1 MLKNP
6 HSLCLLLPPL
16 LLLPTTNS
24 ARSGQRAPWSPL
36 LAGSHSPGTMRAGG
50 ISSIREEA
58 KSHLLG
64 PPQPARAAMGLW
76 ESRACCPSA
85 GSQSASFFARD
96 SSIQGDLMFDVQF
109 QGAVVKPHR
118 SEPLWT
124 PSWEAELLARVQHP
138 SSSDLHP
145 RAEESH
151 PWGAWARGRKQGCK
165 WGSEIWAAVGL
176 LAHHEACSR
185 GDAGCETGPRSS
197 CFMPKP
203 STACQHL
210 VPFQPLLLLGAAPC
224 TGALRAPNRGD
235 FSPAP
240 PHSPLRAAPCLWG
253 YREGN
258 RGRSTPRTA
267 CFCLPA

>member
-24 ARSGQRAPWSPL
+24 ARSGERAPWSPL

-50 ISSIREEA
+50 ISSIGEEA

-64 PPQPARAAMGLW
+64 PPQPARAAAGLW

-124 PSWEAELLARVQHP
+124 PIWEAELLARVQLP

-151 PWGAWARGRKQGCK
+151 PWGAWAWGRKQGCK

-176 LAHHEACSR
+176 LAHHEACR
-185 GDAGCETGPRSS
+185 
-197 CFMPKP
+197 M
-203 STACQHL
+203 
-210 VPFQPLLLLGAAPC
+210 
-224 TGALRAPNRGD
+224 
-235 FSPAP
+235 
-240 PHSPLRAAPCLWG
+240 
-253 YREGN
+253 
-258 RGRSTPRTA
+258 
-267 CFCLPA
+267 

>member
-109 QGAVVKPHR
+109 QGAVVKAHR
-118 SEPLWT
+118 SEPFWT
-124 PSWEAELLARVQHP
+124 RIWEAELLVKGAGSAPFLQR
-138 SSSDLHP
+138 SSSPSREVSSLG
-145 RAEESH
+145 SV
-151 PWGAWARGRKQGCK
+151 GT
-165 WGSEIWAAVGL
+165 GSEARLQVG
-176 LAHHEACSR
+176 
-185 GDAGCETGPRSS
+185 
-197 CFMPKP
+197 K
-203 STACQHL
+203 
-210 VPFQPLLLLGAAPC
+210 
-224 TGALRAPNRGD
+224 
-235 FSPAP
+235 
-240 PHSPLRAAPCLWG
+240 
-253 YREGN
+253 
-258 RGRSTPRTA
+258 
-267 CFCLPA
+267 